1 MTEHLPPPNLLER
14 ISRFRRWYRGSVLR
28 GAIER
33 WHPFALG
40 VVAGVLGWK
49 AGLTDANVRGLLDK
63 VLSDAVSVAAVLAG
77 FQATAQS
84 VMMSLIES
92 PAWAFL
98 KKVKHD
104 RVLVSYHWTAI
115 WTLLAFVGVS
125 LGFLALD
132 AVGYDVTKWTRLV
145 PATLALLIVWGAA
158 ANIRIIRLMADLLRN
173 KDELAKRA
181 A

>member
-1 MTEHLPPPNLLER
+1 MWER
-14 ISRFRRWYRGSVLR
+14 FNRYRRWYRGSVLR

-33 WHPFALG
+33 WHPFVVGLG
-40 VVAGVLGWK
+40 AAVLGWE
-49 AGLTDANVRGLLDK
+49 AGLTDADIRGLLDK

-104 RVLVSYHWTAI
+104 QALVRYHWTAI

-125 LGFLALD
+125 LAFLALD
-132 AVGYDVTKWTRLV
+132 AVGFQVTSWTRAV
-145 PATLALLIVWGAA
+145 PASLSLLIVWGAA
-158 ANIRIIRLMADLLRN
+158 ANIRIIRLMTHLLRN
-173 KDELAKRA
+173 KDELAQRGS
-181 A
+181 